1 MEKSQIKNK
10 ERVAERGEVF
20 TAERE
25 VKAMCDLVKDECERI
40 DSRFLEPACG
50 DGNFLAEILS
60 RKLEVVKKKYKR
72 STYEYEQNSVL
83 AITSIY
89 GVDIMM
95 DNVLACR
102 ERMFEIWNKEYT
114 ASCKKDA
121 NDETRAAVKFILSL
135 NIVLGNALSMMCVDE
150 NGEDTEEPIIFPEW
164 SFVVGAQ
171 LKRRD
176 YRFDVL
182 LKENPDKEMYDDIK
196 SINYTFFNDD
206 VMCQDN
212 WMIDPITNEVIPKPV
227 REFAPIHYRRVN
239 ENV

>member
-1 MEKSQIKNK
+1 MKKMQIKSK

-50 DGNFLAEILS
+50 DGNFLAEILK
-60 RKLEVVKKKYKR
+60 RKLDVVKKKYKK

-102 ERMFEIWNKEYT
+102 ERMFEIWNKAYT
-114 ASCKKDA
+114 ANCKSDA

-150 NGEDTEEPIIFPEW
+150 NGEDTDKPIIFPEW
-164 SFVVGAQ
+164 SFVLGAQ

-182 LKENPDKEMYDDIK
+182 LKENADENMYDMQF
-196 SINYTFFNDD
+196 SLFGDD
-206 VMCQDN
+206 AMCQDY
-212 WMIDPITNEVIPKPV
+212 WMIDPITKEQIPKPV
-227 REFAPIHYRRVN
+227 REFAPIHYRRVT

>member
-1 MEKSQIKNK
+1 MANEQIKSK

-60 RKLEVVKKKYKR
+60 RKLETVKKQYKK

-95 DNVLACR
+95 DNVLLCR

-114 ASCKKDA
+114 ANCKKDA
-121 NDETRAAVKFILSL
+121 NDETRAAVRFILSK
-135 NIVLGNALSMMCVDE
+135 NIVLGNALSMTCVDE
-150 NGEDTEEPIIFPEW
+150 NGEDIEGQGIIFPEW
-164 SFVVGAQ
+164 SFVSGAM

-176 YRFDVL
+176 FRFDVL
-182 LKENPDKEMYDDIK
+182 LKENEDATMYDTQF
-196 SINYTFFNDD
+196 SLFGDD
-206 VMCQDN
+206 AMGTEN
-212 WMIDPITNEVIPKPV
+212 WMIDPITNEIIPKPV
-227 REFAPIHYRRVN
+227 REFAPIHYRRVTEN
-239 ENV
+239 E

>member
-1 MEKSQIKNK
+1 MKRSQIKSK
-10 ERVAERGEVF
+10 ERVSERGEVF

-50 DGNFLAEILS
+50 DGNFLAEILR
-60 RKLEVVKKKYKR
+60 RKLEVVKKQYKK

-83 AITSIY
+83 AVTSIY

-102 ERMFEIWNKEYT
+102 ERMFEIWNKAYT
-114 ASCKKDA
+114 ANCKKDA
-121 NDETRAAVKFILSL
+121 NDETREAVKFILSL

-150 NGEDTEEPIIFPEW
+150 KQEDTDEPIIFPEW
-164 SFVVGAQ
+164 SFVFGAQ

-182 LKENPDKEMYDDIK
+182 LKENKDSSMYDTDL
-196 SINYTFFNDD
+196 SIFD
-206 VMCQDN
+206 VMVGDGDN